1 MEKDPMNY
9 SFLTYLW
16 VLLLATWGGTAHN
29 IKKIKEGDLKRFS
42 IAEWIGDIV
51 IAGFIGVLTF
61 FLCEYA
67 GLSQIL
73 TAAFVGIS
81 SHQGTRGMAV
91 IERLIANRFK
101 MTVTISGSN
110 KDESR

>member
-9 SFLTYLW
+9 GLITYVW
-16 VLLLATWGGTAHN
+16 VIVLAVWGGTAHN

-42 IAEWIGDIV
+42 IAEWLGDIL

-61 FLCEYA
+61 FLCEFA
-67 GLSQIL
+67 GFEQIL
-73 TAAFVGIS
+73 TAALVGVS

-101 MTVTISGSN
+101 MTVTISKSE
-110 KDESR
+110 KEDV